1 MRDMKSS
8 EAVIYT
14 RDQAHAR
21 ILAALGEPDL
31 SANDGIAAL
40 QSRRS

>member
-1 MRDMKSS
+1 
-8 EAVIYT
+8 VIYT